1 MRLIDADELRKLF
14 KEEFKRTKQMIN
26 DGQTHLDTLAEG
38 YAEAG
43 HLLRFMALTVD
54 AVPVVRCRDCKFWEP
69 YGSKASRKAGDPL
82 ERYGGCMMW
91 RGGHLESDFCSYG
104 ERKEEQNGRT

>member
-54 AVPVVRCRDCKFWEP
+54 AVPVIRCKDCEHMCRDNVGIFCKVWNGYNGCGYDGFCN
-69 YGSKASRKAGDPL
+69 YGKRRAPDG
-82 ERYGGCMMW
+82 
-91 RGGHLESDFCSYG
+91 
-104 ERKEEQNGRT
+104 KE

>member
-38 YAEAG
+38 YAEAD
-43 HLLRFMALTVD
+43 HMVFHALKEAD
-54 AVPVVRCRDCKFWEP
+54 
-69 YGSKASRKAGDPL
+69 
-82 ERYGGCMMW
+82 ERQ
-91 RGGHLESDFCSYG
+91 
-104 ERKEEQNGRT
+104 KEEKKRGKA

>member
-1 MRLIDADELRKLF
+1 MPRLIDAEELELQFDVSDEDIIA
-14 KEEFKRTKQMIN
+14 KEIIRN
-26 DGQTHLDTLAEG
+26 AP
-38 YAEAG
+38 
-43 HLLRFMALTVD
+43 TVD
-54 AVPVVRCRDCKFWEP
+54 AVPVVRCRDCKNWGP

-104 ERKEEQNGRT
+104 EREEEQQQ